1 MRNFATLTRMRIQ
14 LTLRNKM
21 FLFFSVIMPFG
32 FFFLYAGVFAKGQP
46 AGVRFFLGPVVA
58 LAVMGSFWGLS
69 AALVMFREQGILR
82 RFHVTPVTAS
92 DMLASS
98 IVANYVLI
106 FPTVL
111 LQFVFARTIFHV
123 THFGDLFA
131 TFILISIGNIAFAS
145 LGLVVASVTNTM
157 QETQVINQLIW
168 LPLIFLSGATF
179 PLAFLP
185 QVVQKV
191 SLFLPATYLVQGLS
205 RTIFRIC
212 AHLGPQ
218 RPYLSGFP
226 GLLGCTY
233 FFLSAQLFRWEPE
246 VKVPRKAKLL
256 VLATIIPF
264 LLLGFWENTYGN
276 IPAQAQSALDSL
288 SAPAKSAPPP
298 DSANPPDLPSV
309 NWRFGFR
316 ETLRAKLVFALATAF
331 STLSLTLSAR
341 VPYSALSGNTAS
353 GATKKD
359 TTCPSKRPK
368 KSGTTESGSTG
379 KTPPFTSFPTS

>member
-1 MRNFATLTRMRIQ
+1 LRNFATLTRMRIQ
-14 LTLRNKM
+14 LTLRNRM

-111 LQFVFARTIFHV
+111 LQFIFARTIFHV
-123 THFGDLFA
+123 THFGDIFA

-191 SLFLPATYLVQGLS
+191 SLFLPATYLVQGLR
-205 RTIFRIC
+205 RTIFESAPIWD
-212 AHLGPQ
+212 HNVLISLGS
-218 RPYLSGFP
+218 LVCWAV
-226 GLLGCTY
+226 LT

-256 VLATIIPF
+256 VVATIIPF

-288 SAPAKSAPPP
+288 SEPAKSAPAP
-298 DSANPPDLPSV
+298 DPANPSELP
-309 NWRFGFR
+309 R
-316 ETLRAKLVFALATAF
+316 
-331 STLSLTLSAR
+331 
-341 VPYSALSGNTAS
+341 
-353 GATKKD
+353 
-359 TTCPSKRPK
+359 
-368 KSGTTESGSTG
+368 
-379 KTPPFTSFPTS
+379 

>member
-14 LTLRNKM
+14 LTLRNRM

-111 LQFVFARTIFHV
+111 LQFIFARTIFHV
-123 THFGDLFA
+123 THFGDIFA

-185 QVVQKV
+185 KVVQKV

-205 RTIFRIC
+205 RTIFGS
-212 AHLGPQ
+212 AHIWEHNVLISLGS
-218 RPYLSGFP
+218 LVCWAV
-226 GLLGCTY
+226 LT

-288 SAPAKSAPPP
+288 SEPAKSTPSPDAP
-298 DSANPPDLPSV
+298 
-309 NWRFGFR
+309 
-316 ETLRAKLVFALATAF
+316 K
-331 STLSLTLSAR
+331 
-341 VPYSALSGNTAS
+341 
-353 GATKKD
+353 
-359 TTCPSKRPK
+359 
-368 KSGTTESGSTG
+368 
-379 KTPPFTSFPTS
+379 